1 MSYNS
6 PLTEPPA
13 VIWFEVED
21 FLRYF
26 DHYTNP
32 TGIGRVS
39 FEIFAAAHELST
51 ERQPVKFCRVSM
63 FTGRFEQVSFEQIV
77 AAYTGRRGA
86 DSPWSILP
94 LPRQNSGKW
103 LSILEALARYPR
115 YAYRVIGH
123 FLGDVRKRHTPGDEN
138 ELAPGDVILCVGAS
152 WVDSKFARYIARL
165 KGNHKIR
172 FVQLIHDVI
181 PILYPIW
188 TPRFFERAFRRW
200 LRSVVPVSDVI
211 VTISQHSRADLESV
225 AAPEGFAL
233 PPVRIIRWGSGFP
246 SGARCALTEP
256 SSEPNSDVQSLP
268 ERFVL
273 YVSTFEKRKNHELLL
288 TVWQNLIATHGAAN
302 IPHLVMVGRMGYLVY
317 DSRSIHKKLLDRR
330 FNQRVMAA
338 GHTNDRGLL
347 EAYQRCLFTVF
358 PSLYEGWGLPVDES
372 LAHGKLC
379 LASNCSSIP
388 EVGGDCVDY
397 FDPNDAADVQ
407 RVLEH
412 ALFEPGYLEARER
425 YIQAHYR
432 PATWR
437 DCALELIQH
446 AERLAPAAAAR

>member
-6 PLTEPPA
+6 PLAERAA

-39 FEIFAAAHELST
+39 FEIFAAAHELAS
-51 ERQPVKFCRVSM
+51 EQQPVKFCRVSM

-77 AAYTGRRGA
+77 AAYISRRGA

-94 LPRQNSGKW
+94 LPRQTWRKCFG
-103 LSILEALARYPR
+103 ILEAAARYPR
-115 YAYRVIGH
+115 YTYRVVGH
-123 FLGDVRKRHTPGDEN
+123 FLGDVRKRHTPGDEK

-152 WVDSKFARYIARL
+152 WIDSKFALYLAGL
-165 KGNHKIR
+165 KRNHKVR

-181 PILYPIW
+181 PILHPIW

-200 LRSVVPVSDVI
+200 LRSVVPISDVV
-211 VTISQHSRADLESV
+211 VTISRHSRADLESV
-225 AAPEGFAL
+225 AEPEGFTL
-233 PPVRIIRWGSGFP
+233 PPVRIIRWGTGFP
-246 SGARCALTEP
+246 YAARCALARP
-256 SSEPNSDVQSLP
+256 SSEPSRDLQSLP

-288 TVWQNLIATHGAAN
+288 TVWQNLIAAHGAAN
-302 IPHLVMVGRMGYLVY
+302 IPHLVMAGRMGYLVY
-317 DSRSIHKKLLDRR
+317 DSHSIHKKLLDPR
-330 FNQRVMAA
+330 FNQRVIAA
-338 GHTNDRGLL
+338 GHLNDRGLV
-347 EAYQRCLFTVF
+347 EAYRRCLFTVF

-372 LAHGKLC
+372 LANGKLC
-379 LASNCSSIP
+379 IASHRSSIP

-397 FDPNDAADVQ
+397 FDPADAADLQ
-407 RVLEH
+407 RALERV
-412 ALFEPGYLEARER
+412 LFEPGYLEARER
-425 YIQAHYR
+425 HIQAHYR
-432 PATWR
+432 PASWR

-446 AERLAPAAAAR
+446 AERLTPAAAAR

>member
-1 MSYNS
+1 MA
-6 PLTEPPA
+6 ERAA

-32 TGIGRVS
+32 TGIGRVA
-39 FEIFAAAHELST
+39 FEVFSAAHELSS
-51 ERQPVKFCRVSM
+51 EQQPVKFCRVSM
-63 FTGRFEQVSFEQIV
+63 FTGRFEEVSFEQIV
-77 AAYTGRRGA
+77 AAYTSGRGA

-94 LPRQNSGKW
+94 LPRQSWRKW
-103 LSILEALARYPR
+103 LRILGAVARYQR

-123 FLGDVRKRHTPGDEN
+123 FLGDVRKRYTPGDEK
-138 ELAPGDVILCVGAS
+138 ELAPGDVMVCVGAS
-152 WVDSKFARYIARL
+152 WVDSTFARYIARL
-165 KGNHKIR
+165 KRNHKVR

-181 PILYPIW
+181 PIRYPIW

-200 LRSVVPVSDVI
+200 LRTVVPISDVI
-211 VTISQHSRADLESV
+211 VTISEHSRRDLELV

-233 PPVRIIRWGSGFP
+233 PPVGIIRWGTGFP
-246 SGARCALTEP
+246 SAARCALSLP
-256 SSEPNSDVQSLP
+256 SSKLGGDVQSLP

-288 TVWQNLIATHGAAN
+288 TVWQNLIATHGATN
-302 IPHLVMVGRMGYLVY
+302 IPNLLMVGRMGYLVY
-317 DSRSIHKKLLDRR
+317 DSCSIRKKLLDPR
-330 FNQRVMAA
+330 FNQRVMVA
-338 GHTNDRGLL
+338 GHMNDRGLV
-347 EAYQRCLFTVF
+347 EAYRRCLFTVF

-372 LAHGKLC
+372 LAHGKFC
-379 LASNCSSIP
+379 VASNCSSIP

-397 FDPNDAADVQ
+397 FDPKDAADLQ
-407 RVLEH
+407 RVLER
-412 ALFEPGYLEARER
+412 ALFEPGYLEERER
-425 YIQAHYR
+425 HIQTHYR

-446 AERLAPAAAAR
+446 AERLAAAAAVR